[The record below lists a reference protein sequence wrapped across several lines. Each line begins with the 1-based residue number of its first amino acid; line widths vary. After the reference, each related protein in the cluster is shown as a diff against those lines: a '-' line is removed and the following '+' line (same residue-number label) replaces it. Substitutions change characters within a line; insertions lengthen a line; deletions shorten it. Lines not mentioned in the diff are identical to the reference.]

1 MPNADLIFCPR
12 CAERLE
18 WRGVEYPDVLHPV
31 CARCGFIL
39 WQNVKA
45 SVDALIVRGGTPR
58 VEVLLGR
65 QSVAPA
71 NGHWG
76 SPGGFLSVGDH
87 IETALI
93 RECRREMGI
102 EVVVGERV
110 GAFEGMFYDI
120 PIVTLIYPCTIAS
133 GEPRAADLIDEV
145 RWFPLSDPPPLALEI
160 EREAMDMLRRTRGA
174 AARS

>member
-1 MPNADLIFCPR
+1 MANADLVFCPR

-31 CARCGFIL
+31 CPKCAFIL

-45 SVDALIVRGGTPR
+45 SVDALIVRGEAPN

-65 QSVAPA
+65 QSAARA
-71 NGHWG
+71 NGKWG
-76 SPGGFLSVGDH
+76 IPGGFLSVGDR
-87 IETALI
+87 IEAALI

-102 EVVVGERV
+102 EVTVGELV
-110 GAFEGMFYDI
+110 GAFECMFYDI
-120 PIVTLIYPCTIAS
+120 PMVDLIYACTIVS

-145 RWFPLSDPPPLALEI
+145 RWVPLDDLPELALDI
-160 EREAMDMLRRTRGA
+160 ERDAINVLRRKLGA
-174 AARS
+174 